1 MPGVEH
7 PLAAK
12 GITAEVAEEAARIGH
27 EGCGGHCHQ
36 PPLW

>member
-1 MPGVEH
+1 MEH